1 MTAPFTEE
9 KANELY
15 AMVKENNR
23 MLKSMRRDA
32 FIGGVLHFVWM
43 VVILVVLPYLT
54 WLWLQP
60 YLEPILKAYEQAQG
74 QSSQISQALNEIQN
88 AGSGFNLQELIEKF
102 TGGTGKN

>member
-1 MTAPFTEE
+1 MSAPFTED

-23 MLKSMRRDA
+23 MLKAMRRDA
-32 FIGGVLHFVWM
+32 FVGGVLHFVWM

-74 QSSQISQALNEIQN
+74 QPSQITQALTDLEKTT
-88 AGSGFNLQELIEKF
+88 GSFNLQELIDKYL
-102 TGGTGKN
+102 GGKAQ